1 MSGEVGGARRN
12 DRPGLGPRESVP
24 AGAMSGRRGRP
35 AKRPE
40 LPRDLGE
47 GARTSL
53 SWRGYGIAKDSVAEG
68 VIDAVKRYLTVSP
81 AVNPMVSQAGP
92 PPRYGVYQ
100 ESRSK
105 LYVPKYLGLSAWGA
119 PTEDRTVPGEP
130 LACAFAGSL
139 RDSQRAPVAA
149 FLEAAR
155 DPLKR
160 GGIINMACAAG
171 KTVMGIHIAC
181 ALGLKTLVLVHKEFL
196 ARQWQE
202 RIEQFA
208 PDASVGRIQ
217 GKAFEVEGRDVVI
230 AMVQTLSVRTFDEDA
245 FDGFG
250 TVIVDECHHMSAEVF
265 SRALHRINFRHSLG
279 LSATLQRSDGLSH
292 VFQWFLGGVAYRTRR
307 PREEVEVQVREFCS
321 DDPRYRE
328 ELYVFG
334 KQINMARMISN
345 VCGFAPRTR
354 AIAGWILDSLAERPG
369 SKALVLSERRTH
381 LKEIDEALRARDGS
395 GEVTTGFYVGG
406 MKQEALKESEDRRV
420 VFGTFAM
427 AAEGMD
433 IPALDTLVL
442 ASPKSEIEQPV
453 GRILRVKADER
464 ERVPRVIDVADGFS
478 VFRAQAAKRARY
490 YKKCGY
496 RVSTCS
502 EVACL

>member
-1 MSGEVGGARRN
+1 MSHRA
-12 DRPGLGPRESVP
+12 
-24 AGAMSGRRGRP
+24 AAMMRRGRGARGARGAGAGAP
-35 AKRPE
+35 AGKPKKPE
-40 LPRDLGE
+40 LPRTLPP
-47 GARTSL
+47 GAETSL
-53 SWRGYGIAKDSVAEG
+53 SRRGYGVSKASV
-68 VIDAVKRYLTVSP
+68 DADTIEAIKRYLTVSP
-81 AVNPMVSQAGP
+81 AVNPMVAQAQAP
-92 PPRYGVYQ
+92 PKYGVYR
-100 ESRSK
+100 ESRAK
-105 LYVPKYLGLSAWGA
+105 LYVPKYLALSAWGA
-119 PTEDRTVPGEP
+119 PTEDKTVPGIP
-130 LACAFAGSL
+130 LRCRFAGSL
-139 RDSQRAPVAA
+139 RDSQAAPVRA

-171 KTVMGIHIAC
+171 KTVMGIYIAC
-181 ALGLKTLVLVHKEFL
+181 ELGVKALVLVHKEFL

-208 PDASVGRIQ
+208 PGARVGRIQ
-217 GKAFEVEGRDVVI
+217 GSAFEVEGKDIVI
-230 AMVQTLSVRTFDEDA
+230 AMVQTLSIRSFDEDA

-265 SRALHRINFRHSLG
+265 SRALHRINFRYSLG

-292 VFQWFLGGVAYRTRR
+292 VFQWFLGGVAYKTRR
-307 PREEVEVQVREFCS
+307 PREAVEVQVREFRS
-321 DDPRYRE
+321 ESPAYRE
-328 ELYVFG
+328 EVYVFG
-334 KQINMARMISN
+334 SQINMARMISN

-354 AIAGWILDSLAERPG
+354 QIAAWILETLTERPG
-369 SKALVLSERRTH
+369 SKVLVLSERRTH
-381 LKEIDEALRARDGS
+381 LSDLDAAVRGLAAADGGGGGGGGGGI

-406 MKQEALKESEDRRV
+406 MKQEALKESEGKRV

-464 ERVPRVIDVADGFS
+464 ERVPRVIDVVDAFS
-478 VFRAQAAKRARY
+478 VFAAQAAKRRRY

-496 RVSTCS
+496 TLR
-502 EVACL
+502 

>member
-1 MSGEVGGARRN
+1 MRRGGARQGGSK
-12 DRPGLGPRESVP
+12 PKKL
-24 AGAMSGRRGRP
+24 
-35 AKRPE
+35 E
-40 LPRDLGE
+40 LPRSLGD
-47 GARTSL
+47 GAETSL
-53 SWRGYGIAKDSVAEG
+53 SRRGYGISKDSVDEG
-68 VIDAVKRYLTVSP
+68 ILESIKRYLTVSP
-81 AVNPMVSQAGP
+81 AVNPMIAQAQAAP
-92 PPRYGVYQ
+92 KYGVFR
-100 ESRSK
+100 ESKSK
-105 LYVPKYLGLSAWGA
+105 LYIPKYLALSAYGN
-119 PTEDRTVPGEP
+119 PTEDKTIPGIP
-130 LACAFAGSL
+130 LRCKFAATL
-139 RDSQRAPVAA
+139 RDSQLAPVSA
-149 FLEAAR
+149 FLEVAR

-171 KTVMGIHIAC
+171 KTVMGIYIAC
-181 ALGLKTLVLVHKEFL
+181 ELGVKTLVLVHKEFL

-208 PDASVGRIQ
+208 PEARVGKIQ
-217 GKAFEVEGRDVVI
+217 GSAFDVEDKDIVI
-230 AMVQTLSVRTFDEDA
+230 AMVQTLSIRKFDEDA

-265 SRALHRINFRHSLG
+265 SRALHRINFRYSLG

-292 VFQWFLGGVAYRTRR
+292 VFQWFLGGVAYKTRR
-307 PREEVEVQVREFCS
+307 PRETVEVQLREFKS
-321 DDPRYRE
+321 ENPAYRE
-328 ELYVFG
+328 EVYVFG
-334 KQINMARMISN
+334 SQINMARMISN

-354 AIAGWILDSLAERPG
+354 QIAEWILDSLEERPG
-369 SKALVLSERRTH
+369 SKVLVLSERRTH
-381 LKEIDEALRARDGS
+381 LSEMDKAVRELAGRRDEGGGREE

-406 MKQEALKESEDRRV
+406 MKQEALKASEEKRV

-464 ERVPRVIDVADGFS
+464 ERVPRVIDVVDGFS
-478 VFRAQAAKRARY
+478 VFAAQAAKRRRY

-496 RVSTCS
+496 
-502 EVACL
+502 CLFP